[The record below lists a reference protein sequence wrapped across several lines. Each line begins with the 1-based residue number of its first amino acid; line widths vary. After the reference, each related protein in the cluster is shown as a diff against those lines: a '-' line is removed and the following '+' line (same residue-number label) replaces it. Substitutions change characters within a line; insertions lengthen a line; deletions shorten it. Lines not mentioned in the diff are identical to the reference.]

1 MFCNFYNGILILYS
15 LKLKN
20 DSWYILLIMYMLNIL
35 NVLNINK
42 IFVFLCVNWKIIN
55 VICDIIFNGFFIN
68 KVLI

>member
-42 IFVFLCVNWKIIN
+42 IFVLLCVNWKIIN
-55 VICDIIFNGFFIN
+55 VIGVKYLMVFL
-68 KVLI
+68 LIKY